1 MPSVTYDT
9 SIFIAYKPTRYPAGF
24 LMSAV
29 VAQELITG
37 AADDSES
44 RRWQAAVRA
53 YETEDRLIVP
63 TAEDWLTASK
73 VLYWLGQGRKRRGKG
88 KSPRLQ
94 PEAKQRMVL
103 DALIAT
109 SARRVKAMIIT
120 NNWDDFKAIQYYYDD
135 LKLKR
140 GDEVFKP

>member
-29 VAQELITG
+29 VAQELIASATEE
-37 AADDSES
+37 SES
-44 RRWQAAVRA
+44 RRWQAATRA
-53 YETEDRLIVP
+53 YETEERLIVP
-63 TAEDWLTASK
+63 TMEDWLMASK

-109 SARRVKAMIIT
+109 SARRVGAKVVT

-135 LKLKR
+135 LKLER
-140 GDEVFKP
+140 GDEFFS